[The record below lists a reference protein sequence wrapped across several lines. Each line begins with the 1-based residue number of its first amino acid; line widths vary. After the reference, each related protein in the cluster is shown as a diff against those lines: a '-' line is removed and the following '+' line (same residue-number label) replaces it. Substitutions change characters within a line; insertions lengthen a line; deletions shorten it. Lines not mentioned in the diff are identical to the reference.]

1 MRMTTRKRAA
11 VLGLAVA
18 LAGLAA
24 GCGGRGDGADADV
37 DDVDLDSPITITD
50 KEAGSFRAPG
60 DGTLTEQ
67 QVEMYLKTSLLQFD
81 LVRKHSERLH
91 ERVAQM
97 QEREKKGGALAGL
110 RNLADAGRTFVE
122 AGDILGGSY
131 IRSAR
136 ALGYNPAELEWI
148 RERFLEVGS
157 YLAMKPMHDAAAASA
172 RELRASAEKM
182 REEMASGQAPYLS
195 ESEINAM
202 LVSAEEMETAA
213 REPDV
218 SGAVLASLANMRKAR
233 PALNDAMW
241 TALSFTGGFGGLAF
255 AGLADPNDQEAQE
268 KLDELRKLF
277 EDALANRVSAGM
289 EDAPSGG

>member
-37 DDVDLDSPITITD
+37 DDVDLDSPIAITD

-60 DGTLTEQ
+60 DGALTEQ

-233 PALNDAMW
+233 PALNDTMW